1 MIAATVL
8 ETAAA
13 ESGFFTAPDDDDDDG
28 GGGDG
33 GGGGGD
39 APPLGF
45 TFSSLLTPSCA
56 KRASICRM
64 LMAISI
70 YMVRREDYG

>member
-1 MIAATVL
+1 VYIVYDDGDGDGYGT
-8 ETAAA
+8 
-13 ESGFFTAPDDDDDDG
+13 FTAPEDDG
-28 GGGDG
+28 
-33 GGGGGD
+33 

-64 LMAISI
+64 LMMCGLGVKMRTFCREPYAAICC
-70 YMVRREDYG
+70 R